1 MSETKPEH
9 CSEINTKTR
18 VGKKSEM
25 KTSGV
30 FWKNGQERCHMYAA
44 MDALEHQNP
53 MYGPF

>member
-30 FWKNGQERCHMYAA
+30 FWKNGQERCHVYAA
-44 MDALEHQNP
+44 MDALEHPNP